1 MRIVSFEREGRTCL
15 GALTPCQQWI
25 IDFCHPSC
33 EIEQP
38 ADFAA
43 WFNTDG
49 EAWNLGLSLYT
60 DLVALGPDSE
70 RMQQLQTSGGVL
82 PKVNVCLLAPVP
94 FPQKFMCIG
103 LNYRDHAAES
113 GMPVPSE
120 PVMFAKLSSAV
131 TGPEAPVFLP
141 RSSQRVDYEAE
152 LAVVI
157 GRRCHRVNP
166 TEAMQY
172 VLGYT
177 CVNDVSARDLQES
190 DGQWTRA
197 KSLDSFAPM
206 GEALVTL
213 DEIDDPQNLRI
224 QFRLNGQTLQDSNTS
239 QLIFG
244 IAELVSFLS
253 RDITLEP
260 GDIISTGT
268 PPGVGFA
275 RKPPIYLKDG
285 DEMEVE
291 IESIGILRNP
301 VKA

>member
-1 MRIVSFEREGRTCL
+1 MRIVSFEREGHTCV

-25 IDFCHPSC
+25 IDFCHPGC
-33 EIEQP
+33 EIAQP
-38 ADFAA
+38 ASFLE

-49 EAWNLGLSLYT
+49 KAWNLGHSLYT
-60 DLVALGPDSE
+60 DLVALGPNHE
-70 RMQQLQTSGGVL
+70 RMHQLQTAGGVV
-82 PKVNVCLLAPVP
+82 PKANVCLLAPVP
-94 FPQKFMCIG
+94 HPQKFMCIG

-113 GMPVPSE
+113 GMPVPAE
-120 PVMFAKLSSAV
+120 PVMFAKLTSAV
-131 TGPEAPVFLP
+131 TGPDAPVFLP
-141 RSSQRVDYEAE
+141 QSSQRVDYEAE

-157 GRRCHRVNP
+157 GRRCHRVSP
-166 TEAMQY
+166 AEAMQY

-206 GEALVTL
+206 GESLVTL
-213 DEIDDPQNLRI
+213 DEIEDPQKLRI

-260 GDIISTGT
+260 GDVISTGT

-275 RKPPIYLKDG
+275 RKPPIYLRDG
-285 DEMEVE
+285 DLMEVE
-291 IESIGILRNP
+291 IEGIGILRNP